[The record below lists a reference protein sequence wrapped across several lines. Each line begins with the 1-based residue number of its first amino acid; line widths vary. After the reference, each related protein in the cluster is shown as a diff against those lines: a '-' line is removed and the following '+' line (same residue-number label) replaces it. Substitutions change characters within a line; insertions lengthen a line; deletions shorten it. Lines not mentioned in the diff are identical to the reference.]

1 MTPLLALPMH
11 LLILLVPLI
20 PVHLVVPMHLLVPM
34 LLFGTVAVPIGL
46 AFLCS
51 PLGPAPFDLLSALV
65 SHPSIAHPSIAHPLV
80 SHPALHLPLSA
91 GPGSAPLT
99 SLIPVTWP
107 NSLPWTTL
115 PAPTALGSH
124 RATAR
129 LVDVALTP
137 NTSSL
142 PGGQVLQNLMNGLGG
157 WALALA
163 LVGLVVGAAAWAL
176 GSHGQNY
183 QQSYV
188 GRRAVL
194 ISGLAAL
201 LIGAG
206 PAIVNF
212 FFHAGQGVH

>member
-1 MTPLLALPMH
+1 MVPDGILPTLQVISGRLA
-11 LLILLVPLI
+11 
-20 PVHLVVPMHLLVPM
+20 
-34 LLFGTVAVPIGL
+34 
-46 AFLCS
+46 
-51 PLGPAPFDLLSALV
+51 
-65 SHPSIAHPSIAHPLV
+65 
-80 SHPALHLPLSA
+80 
-91 GPGSAPLT
+91 
-99 SLIPVTWP
+99 
-107 NSLPWTTL
+107 
-115 PAPTALGSH
+115 
-124 RATAR
+124 
-129 LVDVALTP
+129 DVQLTP
-137 NTSSL
+137 DTNDL
-142 PGGQVLQNLMNGLGG
+142 PGGPLLQTLMNGLGG

-183 QQSYV
+183 QQTYV